1 MTEKLKWGEMNRWE
15 LDQRSEMV
23 DTAILP
29 VGSLE
34 QHGPHL
40 PLDTDSFD
48 AGYVVENAVKE
59 LDSAKPPILP
69 TIPYGVSDH
78 HMSFP
83 GTVTLSPDTLEDMI
97 VEIGRSVL
105 QHGFFKLYI
114 YNGHGGNESALKTA
128 AKKLKEETGM
138 AVFVDSFEN
147 MDQEREEIVESEND
161 VHAGEFETSLVLANR
176 EDKVDERMI
185 PEKEYEFPDERM
197 EFDHEPEFFYSW
209 HTHDI
214 TETGVIGDACK
225 ASKEKGEKLWEA
237 GIERVK
243 ERLETVIE
251 VSHKFD

>member
-1 MTEKLKWGEMNRWE
+1 MAEKIKWGEMNRWE

-40 PLDTDSFD
+40 PLDTDSYD
-48 AGYVVENAVKE
+48 AGYLVEKAVEE

-83 GTVTLSPDTLEDMI
+83 GTVTLSSDTVEDMV

-114 YNGHGGNESALKTA
+114 YNGHGGNDSALKTA
-128 AKKLKEETGM
+128 ARKLKKETGM
-138 AVFVDSFEN
+138 AVFVDSFESVYL
-147 MDQEREEIVESEND
+147 EKEKIVESAND

-176 EDKVDERMI
+176 EEKVDERTI
-185 PEKEYEFPDERM
+185 PKKEYDFPDEKM

-209 HTHDI
+209 HTHDL
-214 TETGVIGDACK
+214 TETGVIGDASK
-225 ASKEKGEKLWEA
+225 ASKEKGEKLWDA
-237 GIERVK
+237 SIQKVK
-243 ERLETVIE
+243 NRLETVME
-251 VSHKFD
+251 VSHQFK

>member
-1 MTEKLKWGEMNRWE
+1 MAEKIKWGEMNRWE

-40 PLDTDSFD
+40 PLDTDSYD
-48 AGYVVENAVKE
+48 AGYLVEKAVEE

-83 GTVTLSPDTLEDMI
+83 GTVTLSSDTVEDMV

-114 YNGHGGNESALKTA
+114 YNGHGGNDSALKTA
-128 AKKLKEETGM
+128 ARKLKKETGM
-138 AVFVDSFEN
+138 AVFVDSFESVYP
-147 MDQEREEIVESEND
+147 EKEKIVESAND

-176 EDKVDERMI
+176 EEKVDERTI
-185 PEKEYEFPDERM
+185 PKKEYDFPDEKM

-209 HTHDI
+209 HTHDL
-214 TETGVIGDACK
+214 TETGVIGDASK
-225 ASKEKGEKLWEA
+225 ASKEKGEKLWDA
-237 GIERVK
+237 SIQKVK
-243 ERLETVIE
+243 NRLETVME
-251 VSHKFD
+251 VSHQFK